1 MDIQEIVALSV
12 KHNVSDLHLC
22 SGGAVRWRRVG
33 ALEMAPFTAAEPDTL
48 LAQWL
53 SEEQQREWRAA

>member
-53 SEEQQREWRAA
+53 CL